1 MPDDTL
7 RIIHVAGCRPNFVK
21 LAPVYRALTAYP
33 CVDQLAIHT
42 GQHYTAAM
50 SGQMILDVGMPDQML
65 NLGVESSDLAALMT
79 GLKPVLAKEVPS
91 DRRRALVI
99 VYGDVNSTLA
109 AALTAMELGIP
120 VAHVEAGLRS
130 YDRSMPE
137 EWNRYLTDHIANL
150 LFTPDEGARYNL
162 VREGIPAEQVYKVG
176 NVMIDSLVRALP
188 SLPAIADLR
197 SPALPIPNRYAL
209 LTLHRQSNVDDAEW
223 LTHWMDEI
231 AIVSA
236 ELPVIFPVHPRT
248 RKALYSRPALACMSS
263 RIDLIDPLPY
273 LSFLVLERSAA
284 VVITDSGGVQEETTY
299 LGVPCLTI
307 RENTERPITITQGTN
322 TLVGRDPAKLRPAVE
337 AALAMER
344 GEPTALE
351 LWDGHAA
358 DRIAKIIVE
367 EYAQ

>member
-7 RIIHVAGCRPNFVK
+7 RIVHCVGARPNFVK

-65 NLGVESSDLAALMT
+65 NLGVESSDLSALMT
-79 GLKPVLAKEVPS
+79 ALKPRLTEEMPS
-91 DRRRALVI
+91 DKRRALVI

-137 EWNRYLTDHIANL
+137 EWNRYLTDHIATL
-150 LFTPDEGARYNL
+150 LFSPDEGARYNL

-188 SLPAIADLR
+188 TLPAPAVSLPD
-197 SPALPIPNRYAL
+197 RYAL
-209 LTLHRQSNVDDAEW
+209 LTLHRPSNVDDAD
-223 LTHWMDEI
+223 WMNVWI
-231 AIVSA
+231 P
-236 ELPVIFPVHPRT
+236 ELCTVGLDNKLPIIFPIHPRT
-248 RKALYSRPALACMSS
+248 QERLKDCSWLTQLNVEFWRTINPQ
-263 RIDLIDPLPY
+263 PY
-273 LSFLVLERSAA
+273 LEFLALEREAA
-284 VVITDSGGVQEETTY
+284 VVITDSGGVQEESTY

-367 EYAQ
+367 EYPTL